1 MSKRLVLTAI
11 IAIALSVVVSACGGG
26 DDDTPATQVRTS
38 PPPPATAAPAAESAP
53 QATAAPAQ
61 AASGGGGRSITII
74 NGDVGGPTGKYTFV
88 PSEITASVGETVTFT
103 LTAETEFHTF
113 TVDELGIDESIDGGD
128 SATYAHTFDKAGT
141 FKLVCLVHEAS
152 GMVGTITVQ

>member
-61 AASGGGGRSITII
+61 AASGGGRSITII

-103 LTAETEFHTF
+103 LTAETEFHTV

-128 SATYAHTFDKAGT
+128 SATYTHTFDKAGT